1 MTKSENKPSGLDE
14 LDREIVN
21 RIQEEVPLARRPF
34 QFLADEFGITEE
46 EMLYRVRRLW
56 DLGIVRRLGPILNYP
71 AWGMSGALVAA
82 KLDPDRFEEARA
94 AVQERP
100 EITHAYLRDHAWNL
114 WFTVI
119 AENEAAR
126 DAIIE
131 WVRERADLSE
141 VRKLPQLK
149 SFKLGVRFE
158 T

>member
-1 MTKSENKPSGLDE
+1 MKNKNEQAELDD
-14 LDREIVN
+14 LDRELLN
-21 RIQEEVPLARRPF
+21 RIQEEVPLVKRPF
-34 QFLADEFGITEE
+34 RALADEYGITEE
-46 EMLYRVRRLW
+46 EMLSRVQRMR

-71 AWGMSGALVAA
+71 AWGMSGVLVAA
-82 KLDPDRFEEARA
+82 KLNPDRLEDARSA
-94 AVQERP
+94 MQERP
-100 EITHAYLRDHAWNL
+100 EITHAYLRDHDWNL

-131 WVRERADLSE
+131 RVRERAGLAE

>member
-1 MTKSENKPSGLDE
+1 MKNRNEQAELDD
-14 LDREIVN
+14 LDRELLN
-21 RIQEEVPLARRPF
+21 RIQEEVPLVKRPF
-34 QFLADEFGITEE
+34 RALADEYGITEGE
-46 EMLYRVRRLW
+46 ALSRIRRMW

-71 AWGMSGALVAA
+71 AWGMSGVLVAA
-82 KLDPDRFEEARA
+82 KLNPDRLEEARA
-94 AVQERP
+94 AMQERP
-100 EITHAYLRDHAWNL
+100 EITHAYLRDHDWNL

-131 WVRERADLSE
+131 RVRERAGLAE